1 MGKRPSAQLILWCF
15 SGTFRPM
22 RMVCMGIGCVHMV
35 VTMIVAMCMVM
46 AVIMMLGGLTL
57 EAT

>member
-1 MGKRPSAQLILWCF
+1 
-15 SGTFRPM
+15 
-22 RMVCMGIGCVHMV
+22 MGIGCVHMV

-57 EAT
+57 EATQAGAKTVTKLAIFHI